1 MRVQVRLP
9 DSAIEALAELS
20 DEIGTGGVAEAV
32 RWLLAGHVLIPNPA
46 PALMKIRH
54 AADEQPTTPHR
65 VELPDGLHAAVTA
78 AALPGEAMSTTV
90 RRLIYEAAD
99 R

>member
-9 DSAIEALAELS
+9 DSAIEALTELAAET
-20 DEIGTGGVAEAV
+20 GTGGVSEATRWFLAEH
-32 RWLLAGHVLIPNPA
+32 LLTGDPA
-46 PALMKIRH
+46 PSLAKLRH
-54 AADEQPTTPHR
+54 AADERPTTPHR
-65 VELPDGLHAAVTA
+65 VELPDQLVDAVRA
-78 AALPGEAMSTTV
+78 EALPGEALSATV